1 MLGMVLFLLMM
12 GSIFGLTYSSRK
24 FGFFRHIQYILV
36 DGRDE
41 IVGE

>member
-1 MLGMVLFLLMM
+1 MLDMALFLLM
-12 GSIFGLTYSSRK
+12 GGVFIGLTYSSRK

-36 DGRDE
+36 DGRGE